1 MSRSSFYSD
10 QEHYEHNAMA
20 ITSTAHDGDLLTA
33 LRGVSE
39 AYQFANSRA
48 VTGDIVS
55 STESVCVGCEGS
67 CNGCFGASSGDCA
80 DCSGSLLQ
88 TGNRCS
94 AGCDSDRF
102 LDVYDQQC
110 KPITCEY
117 GDVVLTSISGAHT
130 TSTNSW
136 QYLEKGNIVQ
146 VSPSSGQVSTPV
158 TIRGTRLCGGGDN
171 VRFVRLASVLAS
183 IVSESGTEVSV
194 VATSAAAQTGDVQLT
209 SNSGSTVTENLGWQY
224 LQQSNIASL
233 FPVSGQIGT
242 EATISGTNML
252 MGGSSITSVTIA
264 GAEVE
269 SIVSYSDIEIVVVSA
284 AGAAGAG
291 AITLLANTGATT
303 TSAADILH
311 VHC

>member
-1 MSRSSFYSD
+1 M
-10 QEHYEHNAMA
+10 
-20 ITSTAHDGDLLTA
+20 
-33 LRGVSE
+33 
-39 AYQFANSRA
+39 
-48 VTGDIVS
+48 
-55 STESVCVGCEGS
+55 
-67 CNGCFGASSGDCA
+67 
-80 DCSGSLLQ
+80 
-88 TGNRCS
+88 
-94 AGCDSDRF
+94 
-102 LDVYDQQC
+102 
-110 KPITCEY
+110 
-117 GDVVLTSISGAHT
+117 VLTSISGAHP

-146 VSPSSGQVSTPV
+146 
-158 TIRGTRLCGGGDN
+158 
-171 VRFVRLASVLAS
+171 
-183 IVSESGTEVSV
+183 VSV

>member
-1 MSRSSFYSD
+1 MLWGLFRR
-10 QEHYEHNAMA
+10 
-20 ITSTAHDGDLLTA
+20 
-33 LRGVSE
+33 LRG
-39 AYQFANSRA
+39 
-48 VTGDIVS
+48 
-55 STESVCVGCEGS
+55 
-67 CNGCFGASSGDCA
+67 
-80 DCSGSLLQ
+80 LLRQ
-88 TGNRCS
+88 S
-94 AGCDSDRF
+94 APDRQPLQRWLRQRPRF
-102 LDVYDQQC
+102 LDVHDQQC

-117 GDVVLTSISGAHT
+117 GDVVLTSISGAHP

>member
-1 MSRSSFYSD
+1 
-10 QEHYEHNAMA
+10 
-20 ITSTAHDGDLLTA
+20 
-33 LRGVSE
+33 
-39 AYQFANSRA
+39 
-48 VTGDIVS
+48 
-55 STESVCVGCEGS
+55 
-67 CNGCFGASSGDCA
+67 
-80 DCSGSLLQ
+80 
-88 TGNRCS
+88 
-94 AGCDSDRF
+94 
-102 LDVYDQQC
+102 
-110 KPITCEY
+110 
-117 GDVVLTSISGAHT
+117 
-130 TSTNSW
+130 
-136 QYLEKGNIVQ
+136 
-146 VSPSSGQVSTPV
+146 
-158 TIRGTRLCGGGDN
+158 
-171 VRFVRLASVLAS
+171 
-183 IVSESGTEVSV
+183 
-194 VATSAAAQTGDVQLT
+194 VQLT

-269 SIVSYSDIEIVVVSA
+269 SIVSYSDIEIVVVRA